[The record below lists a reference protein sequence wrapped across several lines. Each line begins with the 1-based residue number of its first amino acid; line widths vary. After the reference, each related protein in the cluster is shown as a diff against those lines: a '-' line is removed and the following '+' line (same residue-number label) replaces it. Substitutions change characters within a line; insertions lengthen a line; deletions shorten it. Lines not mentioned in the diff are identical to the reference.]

1 MEEEGVAVVIPRG
14 WCSEEAANILW
25 SGAGMEELLLE
36 AANGLGATILIISD
50 ANSVFI
56 EHILTI
62 RNLSHVVRE

>member
-1 MEEEGVAVVIPRG
+1 
-14 WCSEEAANILW
+14 
-25 SGAGMEELLLE
+25 MEELLLE

-56 EHILTI
+56 EHILTT